1 MPAGRA
7 VVKYHG
13 SMGPVPRKEAHVAF
27 LTGQAPVIVAT
38 EAFGMGIDKRVTTL
52 SPLDPLPPALLLL
65 P

>member
-1 MPAGRA
+1 
-7 VVKYHG
+7 
-13 SMGPVPRKEAHVAF
+13 MGPVPRKEAHVAF